1 MADESWPSS
10 LCMILRDGYTET
22 VEPNVRRTEMED
34 GAIAQA
40 KRSGRDFLI
49 RRFTVLVKDAD
60 AAAFRAWLSR
70 NSNVWFNFTDLD
82 GMTREARLRG
92 GNATVQLVREAGQLL
107 EGARFSRGEVEI
119 EGY

>member
-1 MADESWPSS
+1 MADVTWPYD
-10 LCMILRDGYTET
+10 LCMILRDDYTET

-49 RRFTVLVKDAD
+49 RRFTVLVKDPD
-60 AAAFRAWLSR
+60 ATNFRAWLSR
-70 NSNVWFNFTDLD
+70 NSNRWFNFTDLD
-82 GMTREARLRG
+82 GTTREARLRG
-92 GNATVQLVREAGQLL
+92 GNATVQLTRVAGSLL
-107 EGARFSRGEVEI
+107 DGARYSRAEVEI